1 MISRS
6 IKVPTQRSFFLFGPR
21 MTGKSTWI
29 QSEFKS
35 ALRIDLLEEQNFLVY
50 LSHPEELEKEVL
62 AYYKKHPKGWVV
74 IDEIQRVPALLNEV
88 HRLIEKYNC
97 KFGLTGSSARKL
109 KRGGANL
116 LAGRA
121 NEMKIFPLTT
131 IELKDQ
137 FNLEAAI
144 HWGTLPAV
152 WTSEADVKK
161 QILRSYVSTYLRE
174 EIQAEGIVR
183 NLPSFS
189 KSLQLA
195 AENISKE
202 VNYSEISKQTGVVS
216 KTIAGYFSII
226 EDSFIGF
233 LLPPWSKTVRK
244 ELAGSPKFYFF
255 DNGVTNALREN
266 LTDMPTGEVYGYL
279 FEQFIIQQV
288 RAILSYREFE
298 GSIYY
303 WKARGGKEVDLI
315 IARGSK
321 PILAVEIKATTRPGV
336 SDFSGLASFA
346 EEYPKVPGVL
356 VTRQPR
362 STVQNQFEGIP
373 VLEFLKRLSD
383 GEWQ

>member
-1 MISRS
+1 M
-6 IKVPTQRSFFLFGPR
+6 
-21 MTGKSTWI
+21 
-29 QSEFKS
+29 
-35 ALRIDLLEEQNFLVY
+35 
-50 LSHPEELEKEVL
+50 
-62 AYYKKHPKGWVV
+62 
-74 IDEIQRVPALLNEV
+74 
-88 HRLIEKYNC
+88 
-97 KFGLTGSSARKL
+97 
-109 KRGGANL
+109 
-116 LAGRA
+116 
-121 NEMKIFPLTT
+121 
-131 IELKDQ
+131 
-137 FNLEAAI
+137 
-144 HWGTLPAV
+144 
-152 WTSEADVKK
+152 
-161 QILRSYVSTYLRE
+161 
-174 EIQAEGIVR
+174 R